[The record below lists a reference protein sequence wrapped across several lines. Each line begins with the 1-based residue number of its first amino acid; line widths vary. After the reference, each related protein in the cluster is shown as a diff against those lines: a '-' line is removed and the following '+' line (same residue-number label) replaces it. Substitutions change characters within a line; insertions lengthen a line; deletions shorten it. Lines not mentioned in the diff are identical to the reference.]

1 MTPQDALDTVFA
13 SAQPPQWFA
22 VLEALLQDGHA
33 AACALPTPME
43 RRHAHRQHFL
53 WFDGVINALAARE
66 GLDKM
71 LASGLRLYI
80 ADPTA
85 DIPQDAAASAAPP
98 ITREQFMDLL
108 QHHVALVKSASAGSR
123 LLRTQVRQQ
132 YRDRVQRRDLGDA
145 LCGTYPFR
153 HADLGIVHVRPAEA
167 LGSVSRSGT
176 RYAYA
181 DVEPF
186 TRDSLSPAERAALYQ
201 SRLQV
206 KTMTAEDLQSPEEH
220 GLIGQRGVFARTDIP
235 AGVCLGVYGGLI
247 MDPVDTFL
255 LEDYS
260 HLIGASD
267 EPGRICVN
275 GETMMSLVNT
285 RFLFDAQGQ
294 IAGHPDTGYNVEE
307 ASFNVRTSDQREMVL
322 HAYFSATPIAPGTE
336 LRVCYELARL
346 DGQPAFQ
353 AAEPPQ
359 PQPA

>member
-1 MTPQDALDTVFA
+1 MTSQDALNTVFA
-13 SAQPPQWFA
+13 SAHPAQWYA

-33 AACALPTPME
+33 AAATLPTSLE

-53 WFDGVINALAARE
+53 WFDGVINALAAKE

-71 LASGLRLYI
+71 LASGLRLYV
-80 ADPTA
+80 ADPMA
-85 DIPQDAAASAAPP
+85 DIPQDAPANAAPP
-98 ITREQFMDLL
+98 ITREQFKDLL
-108 QHHVALVKSASAGSR
+108 QHHVGLVKSASAGSR
-123 LLRTQVRQQ
+123 ALRTLVRLQ
-132 YRDRVQRRDLGDA
+132 YRDRVLRRDLGDA

-153 HADLGIVHVRPAEA
+153 HADLGIVQVRPAEA
-167 LGSVSRSGT
+167 LSSVSRTGR

-186 TRDSLSPAERAALYQ
+186 TRESLSQAERAALYQ

-206 KTMTAEDLQSPEEH
+206 KTMTAADLQSPEEH
-220 GLIGQRGVFARTDIP
+220 ALIGQRGVFAKTDIP

-247 MDPVDTFL
+247 LDPVDTFL

-307 ASFNVRTSDQREMVL
+307 ASFKVCTSDPREMVL
-322 HAYFSATPIAPGTE
+322 HAYFSSTPITSGTE

-346 DGQPAFQ
+346 DGQPAFS
-353 AAEPPQ
+353 AAEPGQ
-359 PQPA
+359 ARPA